1 MTPHFAVGSVVSLVA
16 AAGLVI
22 PPMDS
27 MDSMPR
33 TAHHHSSPSDD
44 KLAYPS
50 PEASPMM
57 GLPGLYARHFMD

>member
-1 MTPHFAVGSVVSLVA
+1 MPPRSAVGSVVSFVA
-16 AAGLVI
+16 AAGLAT

-50 PEASPMM
+50 PEASPIMR
-57 GLPGLYARHFMD
+57 LPGQLLRR